1 MGTKDSL
8 MGRLLGNAEKFTD
21 KQVAETLEM
30 IIDQGA
36 KRGASDIHIEPHER
50 FVLVRYRIDG
60 ALRGI
65 HKLPRASLGNVMA
78 QLKTLAGLNVR
89 ETRMPQEGEY
99 TARIA
104 DRPAEVRISIMPVYG
119 GEKAVLHLPA
129 EHGEPEDL
137 STLGF
142 WGDGLKTLKSV

>member
-8 MGRLLGNAEKFTD
+8 VGRLLGNAEKFTE
-21 KQVAETLEM
+21 KQVAETLSMLVES
-30 IIDQGA
+30 GV

-65 HKLPRASLGNVMA
+65 HKLPRVALGMVMA
-78 QLKTLAGLNVR
+78 QLKTSAGLNVL

-99 TARIA
+99 TQ
-104 DRPAEVRISIMPVYG
+104 EVGDKQIEIRLATMPVYG
-119 GEKAVLHLPA
+119 GEKAVLH
-129 EHGEPEDL
+129 
-137 STLGF
+137 
-142 WGDGLKTLKSV
+142 